1 MVKHA
6 GEAMTYHLG
15 ISPEEHLRLARASG
29 DWQLRE
35 TLEKP
40 AAVIEER
47 FPVAPRLRTL
57 TTRTMP
63 TI

>member
-6 GEAMTYHLG
+6 SESMTSHRG
-15 ISPEEHLRLARASG
+15 VSPEQLVRLARASG
-29 DWQLRE
+29 DWQLPE

-47 FPVAPRLRTL
+47 FPVAP
-57 TTRTMP
+57 
-63 TI
+63 